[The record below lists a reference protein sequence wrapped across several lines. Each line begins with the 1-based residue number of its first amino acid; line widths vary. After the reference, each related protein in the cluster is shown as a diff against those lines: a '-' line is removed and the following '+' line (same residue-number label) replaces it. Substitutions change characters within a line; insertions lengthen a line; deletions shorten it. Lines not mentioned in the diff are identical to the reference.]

1 MRMPRDPDDRWRSL
15 PLGTRLGDLV
25 GTSLVVADGLRF
37 GDAVAVSVEAGAS
50 GTDFK
55 VTYAFLDGE
64 APRRTALVGSDE
76 TVEGALK
83 RVLDFSGRVAVE
95 VPGVRWAS
103 RVPRATTPLGL
114 AVLLVP
120 IIIISAVAW
129 LGAGTGGAA
138 LVAGLLSGA
147 WALFWG
153 LKQRR
158 VTRTAI
164 QDLSRAGV
172 LSAEAAHAALS
183 RALSATPPLGIVAR
197 PDPQSLLRVRELKA
211 EYGKLLSDVVYRIEN
226 SALFDNS
233 VPLTREFQLLMMRW
247 DDEHARLDDDER
259 ATLARRLELAF
270 HTARRHAETVGL
282 SHLPRTARADAARAA
297 KAARLSQR
305 AATPGERE
313 AALSRATHLLGG
325 LALYYLPSPREVP
338 RMLERPGDH
347 EGPVA

>member
-1 MRMPRDPDDRWRSL
+1 MRMPRDPDDRWRPL
-15 PLGTRLGDLV
+15 TLGTRLGDLV

-37 GDAVAVSVEAGAS
+37 GDAVAVSVKAAS
-50 GTDFK
+50 GTDVA

-64 APRRTALVGSDE
+64 ALPRTTTAGSDE
-76 TVEGALK
+76 TVADALM
-83 RVLDFSGRVAVE
+83 RVLDFSGRVAVA
-95 VPGVRWAS
+95 VAGVRWAS
-103 RVPRATTPLGL
+103 RVPRAPTPLGL

-120 IIIISAVAW
+120 IIITSAVAW

-138 LVAGLLSGA
+138 LVAGLLGGV
-147 WALFWG
+147 WAVAWG
-153 LKQRR
+153 LKQRQ

-164 QDLSRAGV
+164 EDSSRAGV
-172 LSAEAAHAALS
+172 LSAEASHAALS
-183 RALSATPPLGIVAR
+183 RALNATRPQSITGR
-197 PDPQSLLRVRELKA
+197 PDPSALPRVRELKS

-226 SALFDNS
+226 SSLFDNS

-247 DDEHARLDDDER
+247 DDEHALLDDDER

-270 HTARRHAETVGL
+270 HAARRHAETVGL

-313 AALSRATHLLGG
+313 AALSRASHLLGG

-338 RMLERPGDH
+338 RMLERSGDPD
-347 EGPVA
+347 GPIA